1 VVKAARSVVPPG
13 YAGEADVGPKF
24 PLDLARA
31 RALLAEAGYPQGLA
45 LKAVVSSNST
55 QLPVMEVIQG
65 QLKRAGI
72 DLQMEVVEHTTYHA
86 QIRKDVSAIVFYGAA
101 RFPVADAY
109 LTEFYHSRSAIGS
122 PTQVT
127 NFGHC
132 KVADAEIDAARAA
145 PDDATRMAR
154 WKAAQEKINADLC
167 AIPLFDL
174 QQVWARSERLDYG
187 AKVEGALNLT
197 PPIFEMTS
205 LK

>member
-1 VVKAARSVVPPG
+1 
-13 YAGEADVGPKF
+13 
-24 PLDLARA
+24 
-31 RALLAEAGYPQGLA
+31 
-45 LKAVVSSNST
+45 VVSSNSS

-65 QLKRAGI
+65 QLARAGI
-72 DLQMEVVEHTTYHA
+72 NLQMEVVEHTTYHA

-101 RFPVADAY
+101 RFPVADSW

-127 NFGHC
+127 NFAHC

-145 PDDATRMAR
+145 ADNATRLAQ

-167 AIPLFDL
+167 ALPLFDL

-197 PPIFEMTS
+197 PPIFEATT